1 MYEAVEYFIVYS
13 LCNVCHSTD
22 EQNDVLSLSGYNDEV
37 QRIVQNSIS
46 VDSVRWSKQDWIEH
60 VLNLLGLTGNV
71 SEDWKKFLSD
81 TIKEAAATMR
91 INYPVQDEEV
101 EEEEEDTSVS
111 MDEWEE
117 VDDEHIAEIIK
128 YVWYACY
135 CMVLL

>member
-1 MYEAVEYFIVYS
+1 
-13 LCNVCHSTD
+13 L
-22 EQNDVLSLSGYNDEV
+22 
-37 QRIVQNSIS
+37 
-46 VDSVRWSKQDWIEH
+46 KQDWIEH
-60 VLNLLGLTGNV
+60 VLNLLELTGNV
-71 SEDWKKFLSD
+71 SENWKKFLSD

-101 EEEEEDTSVS
+101 EKEEDASDS

-128 YVWYACY
+128 YVWHACY

>member
-1 MYEAVEYFIVYS
+1 
-13 LCNVCHSTD
+13 
-22 EQNDVLSLSGYNDEV
+22 
-37 QRIVQNSIS
+37 
-46 VDSVRWSKQDWIEH
+46 
-60 VLNLLGLTGNV
+60 LLGLTGNV

-101 EEEEEDTSVS
+101 EEEEDASDS

-128 YVWYACY
+128 YVWHACY